1 MADSPLRIS
10 SVDALRGLVIL
21 GILVVNVQSFAFVAA
36 ARWNPTV
43 QGNLAGANWW
53 VWLGTHVIFDG
64 KFTAIFA
71 MLFGASIVLQAE
83 GCARRGVSAARTH
96 YRRMAVLLA
105 LGLLHAHLLWYGD
118 WLAILAVC
126 GAVAF
131 LYRGLPA
138 RTLATAGVLVFAI
151 GSVISV
157 AVALSLPWRSP
168 ETVERMVAD
177 WAPSTE
183 AIAAEVAVYRSGWL
197 DQMRHR
203 VPAAIRLE
211 TSGLA
216 MRGLWQMTGLMLV
229 GMALLKLGVLG
240 AGRSPV
246 FYAAMAAVGTSVGIP
261 LVLHGVGRSMASG
274 WDLRVHLATDG
285 LFNYWGGLLVSLS
298 WIATVMLLI
307 RLGCRMKTLAAVGRL
322 ALTNYLMQTLICTTI
337 FYGHGL
343 GLFARIDRVGQLEIV
358 AGVWAVQ
365 LITSTWWMRHF
376 AFGPAEW
383 LWRSIAYGR
392 WTPIRRASSD
402 PPATA
407 AGPDAG

>member
-1 MADSPLRIS
+1 MADSPPRLS
-10 SVDALRGLVIL
+10 SLDALRGLAIL
-21 GILVVNVQSFAFVAA
+21 GILVVNVQAFAFVAA

-53 VWLGTHVIFDG
+53 VWLGTHVLFDG
-64 KFTAIFA
+64 KFIAIFA

-83 GCARRGVSAARTH
+83 SCARRGVSAARTH

-105 LGLLHAHLLWYGD
+105 VGVLHAHLLWYGD

-126 GAVAF
+126 GALAF
-131 LYRGLPA
+131 LYRGLPP
-138 RTLATAGVLVFAI
+138 RTLVTAGVLVFAI
-151 GSVISV
+151 GSAISV
-157 AVALSLPWRSP
+157 AVAWSLPWWSP
-168 ETVERMVAD
+168 EAAERLVAD
-177 WAPSTE
+177 WAPSPE
-183 AIAAEVAVYRSGWL
+183 AIAAEVALYRSGWL

-203 VPAAIRLE
+203 VPTAFRLE
-211 TSGLA
+211 TSDLA
-216 MRGLWQMTGLMLV
+216 TRSLWQMTGLMLV

-246 FYAAMAAVGTSVGIP
+246 LYAAMAAIGAGVGIP
-261 LVLHGVGRSMASG
+261 LILHGVGRSMASG
-274 WDLRVHLATDG
+274 WDLRAHLAIDG

-307 RLGCRMKTLAAVGRL
+307 RLGWRMKTLAVVGRL

-343 GLFARIDRVGQLEIV
+343 GLFARVDRVGQLAIV

-365 LITSTWWMRHF
+365 LITSAWWVRHF

-392 WTPIRRASSD
+392 WAPIRRTSSD
-402 PPATA
+402 PPGTA

>member
-1 MADSPLRIS
+1 MADPPPRIS
-10 SVDALRGLVIL
+10 SIDALRGLAIL
-21 GILVVNVQSFAFVAA
+21 GILVVNVQSFALVAA

-53 VWLGTHVIFDG
+53 VWLGTHVLFDG
-64 KFTAIFA
+64 KFIAIFA

-83 GCARRGVSAARTH
+83 SCARRGVSAARTH
-96 YRRMAVLLA
+96 YRRMAVLLGV
-105 LGLLHAHLLWYGD
+105 GLLHAHLLWYGD
-118 WLAILAVC
+118 WLVILAVC

-131 LYRGLPA
+131 LYRGLPP

-157 AVALSLPWRSP
+157 AVAWSLPWWSP
-168 ETVERMVAD
+168 EAVERLVGD
-177 WAPSTE
+177 WAPSPE
-183 AIAAEVAVYRSGWL
+183 AIAAEVALYRSGWL

-203 VPAAIRLE
+203 VPTAIRLE
-211 TSGLA
+211 TSDLA
-216 MRGLWQMTGLMLV
+216 TRSLWQMTGLMLV

-240 AGRSPV
+240 AGRSPA
-246 FYAAMAAVGTSVGIP
+246 FYAVMAAAGTGVGIP

-274 WDLRVHLATDG
+274 WDLRAHLAIDG

-307 RLGCRMKTLAAVGRL
+307 RLGWRMKTLAVVGRL
-322 ALTNYLMQTLICTTI
+322 ALTNYLMQTLISTTI

-343 GLFARIDRVGQLEIV
+343 GLFARVDRVGQLAIV

-365 LITSTWWMRHF
+365 LIASAWWVRHF

-392 WTPIRRASSD
+392 WAPIRRTSSD
-402 PPATA
+402 PPGTP